1 MTPQTDLSRFDN
13 SWYRP
18 GPFHKRALWYLVHSL
33 FFRSGMPVNALKVSL
48 LRMFGSRVG
57 KGVVI
62 KPHVRIKYPW
72 KLEIGDYTWIG
83 EESWIDN
90 LDQVSIGSHCCISQ
104 GAMLLCG
111 NHNYRKSAFDL
122 MIKPITL
129 EQGAWVGAR
138 ATVCQGVTMASH
150 SVLSVGS
157 VLARDTEPYAI
168 YQGVPAI
175 RVKTREISK

>member
-13 SWYRP
+13 SWYHP
-18 GPFHKRALWYLVHSL
+18 GPLHKRALWYMVHAL
-33 FFRSGMPVNALKVSL
+33 FFRSGMPVSALKVGL

-122 MIKPITL
+122 MVKPITL

-157 VLARDTEPYAI
+157 VLTRDAEPYAI

-175 RVKTREISK
+175 RVKTREISA